1 MYKEKLVLYRNFTVL
16 NFNHYVMIEKN
27 FDPDNENCPE
37 KETVEHLFKLKH
49 ESDNFQTTKEFENSI
64 NDVQNN
70 KTEHLEKKEN

>member
-1 MYKEKLVLYRNFTVL
+1 
-16 NFNHYVMIEKN
+16 MIEKN

-49 ESDNFQTTKEFENSI
+49 ESDNFQTIKEFENSI

-70 KTEHLEKKEN
+70 ETEHLEKKENWYTIRKYKHSIKNQSWKI